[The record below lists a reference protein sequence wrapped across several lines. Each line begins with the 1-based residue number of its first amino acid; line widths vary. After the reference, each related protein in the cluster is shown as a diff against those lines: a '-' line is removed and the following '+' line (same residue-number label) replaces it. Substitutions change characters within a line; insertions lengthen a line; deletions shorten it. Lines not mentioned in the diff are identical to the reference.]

1 MTGRTA
7 GVGDSY
13 SSSVAFLTK
22 SLRVEPRIE
31 PMYWPEHWDKGLKVP
46 RRPAESAGG
55 GSKEANGLLD
65 AVIEKEKKKAPG
77 RKGKPVY
84 AVFPTPAFESRFK
97 SCLAKVP
104 VDCRMERDGSK
115 RVLALRPKNVQRF
128 DELIRTSGLANC
140 ETAVKVVQWLRAN
153 PSEYLRFESH

>member
-1 MTGRTA
+1 M
-7 GVGDSY
+7 
-13 SSSVAFLTK
+13 
-22 SLRVEPRIE
+22 PRNSPAE
-31 PMYWPEHWDKGLKVP
+31 RNKDKG
-46 RRPAESAGG
+46 E
-55 GSKEANGLLD
+55 GLLD
-65 AVIEKEKKKAPG
+65 AVIDQTGKRPFKPE

-104 VDCRMERDGSK
+104 VECRMEGQGAK

-140 ETAVKVVQWLRAN
+140 ETAIRAVQWLRAN
-153 PSEYLRFESH
+153 PGEFLRFEAH